1 MNNNSPVRISLQYCL
16 WICMHYCNI
25 HPSLGLR
32 GGMVQIKY
40 TVSAKFKKGYFC
52 NFYVNRLL
60 SVEKICG
67 TRMDKGM
74 QTTYL
79 WIISWGQ
86 RLLKVIT
93 FSVSGQ
99 QSALGYVNG
108 NIPTD
113 WKFGWWDLLK
123 IEVDF
128 TLISLHFYKLHRF
141 NLNFYFLLLFFFE
154 E

>member
-1 MNNNSPVRISLQYCL
+1 MNNNSPVSISLQYCL

-25 HPSLGLR
+25 HRSLGLR
-32 GGMVQIKY
+32 EGMVKIKY
-40 TVSAKFKKGYFC
+40 TLSAKFKKGYFC

-74 QTTYL
+74 QTTCS

-99 QSALGYVNG
+99 QLALGYVNG

-128 TLISLHFYKLHRF
+128 TLISLRFYKLPRF
-141 NLNFYFLLLFFFE
+141 NLNFYFLLFFFGE
-154 E
+154 